1 MVRLLIR
8 YFHLNGGGCFHFNG
22 RIDADKGLT
31 PAVSTFAEPLIRRLT
46 PQQFR
51 LYTPIT
57 VLQREP
63 ALQLHI

>member
-1 MVRLLIR
+1 M
-8 YFHLNGGGCFHFNG
+8 
-22 RIDADKGLT
+22 

-63 ALQLHI
+63 ALQLNTIYRIFDHSSREGSNREVYTAS